1 MTPVAYE
8 LDVSYTDKF
17 SEIARNYL
25 KPGFIFD
32 VASTL
37 TLLFNYAY
45 RWMYYLKYLRAYYF
59 PRAMGILHKAIDPV
73 VTWCKIS
80 KQAKGNVQ
88 SIFSQFIILFTIMHM
103 IACGWILV

>member
-37 TLLFNYAY
+37 TLLFNYEY

-80 KQAKGNVQ
+80 K
-88 SIFSQFIILFTIMHM
+88 
-103 IACGWILV
+103 